1 MIENSTKKT
10 VFIVEDDKH
19 LNSLIQKTLQRKGFL
34 TEYAFNG
41 EDAIARFADHKD
53 MIMLLDY
60 SLPDMTGRDVVKSL
74 TRKKRKVPFIIITG
88 QGDEKLAVEMM
99 KLGARDYII
108 KSRDFIDVLPHT
120 IEKIENEIT
129 LEKELIAAEQKIVDR
144 QLELSVLYEVSSAMS
159 RTINL
164 NELFTIM
171 FNTITGIDILNVEDK
186 GAIFFVEDDRLQLAS
201 HVGFSDI
208 FLDLHKNLK
217 VGDCLCGLA
226 AEKGEVIIS
235 SNCRK
240 DRRHT
245 IACSRSE
252 NHGHFI
258 IPLNARGQ
266 VVGVLCLYTHPDI
279 DIDESKLKLLEAI
292 GNQVGVAI
300 DNARLHEE
308 TRKYSLHDPL
318 TGLANRR
325 MMHIVFERILNRAKR
340 FDEPFSIIMLDI
352 DHFKKFNDQF
362 GHTEGDRLLK
372 KLARIILEEVRQID
386 LAVRYGGEEFLVL
399 LPETDSIK
407 ACDVAERMRKAVERQ
422 TKITI
427 SLGISSHKKS
437 MKTHEVFISKA
448 DKALYKAKK
457 NGRNRVEKSN

>member
-1 MIENSTKKT
+1 
-10 VFIVEDDKH
+10 
-19 LNSLIQKTLQRKGFL
+19 
-34 TEYAFNG
+34 
-41 EDAIARFADHKD
+41 
-53 MIMLLDY
+53 
-60 SLPDMTGRDVVKSL
+60 
-74 TRKKRKVPFIIITG
+74 
-88 QGDEKLAVEMM
+88 
-99 KLGARDYII
+99 
-108 KSRDFIDVLPHT
+108 
-120 IEKIENEIT
+120 
-129 LEKELIAAEQKIVDR
+129 
-144 QLELSVLYEVSSAMS
+144 
-159 RTINL
+159 
-164 NELFTIM
+164 M
-171 FNTITGIDILNVEDK
+171 FNTITGIDILNVEEK
-186 GAIFFVEDDRLQLAS
+186 GAIFFVEDDRLQLVS

-208 FLDLHKNLK
+208 FLDLHKNIK

-235 SNCRK
+235 TNCRK
-240 DRRHT
+240 DSRHT

-279 DIDESKLKLLEAI
+279 DIDESKLKLLESI

-325 MMHIVFERILNRAKR
+325 MMYIVFERIINRAKR

-352 DHFKKFNDQF
+352 DYFKKYNDQF

-372 KLARIILEEVRQID
+372 KLAKIILKEVRQID
-386 LAVRYGGEEFLVL
+386 LAVRYGGEEFLIL
-399 LPETDSIK
+399 LPETDLIK
-407 ACDVAERMRKAVERQ
+407 ACDIAERMRKAVERQ

-427 SLGISSHKKS
+427 SLGVSSHKKS
-437 MKTHEVFISKA
+437 MKTKEVFISKA
-448 DKALYKAKK
+448 DKALYMAKK